1 MKRRKFFLFQK
12 KCGPKRFSGNRQRC
26 SFLGSTKK
34 EEERKMDISPFQA
47 FSPISL
53 SVFFGG
59 KTTGADAEW
68 SRPQPQPLFS
78 SDIYSIRGG
87 KLFLR
92 EQWIA
97 PPVGLGKKVIFSFSA
112 VAQSSIYS
120 KKSLLLFSIF
130 PRFAP
135 LTTPPFS
142 TVVHLEH
149 HARRFC
155 FVFRNY
161 CCFFPP
167 KESCG

>member
-1 MKRRKFFLFQK
+1 MR
-12 KCGPKRFSGNRQRC
+12 PKEIFWQ
-26 SFLGSTKK
+26 STKMLLFRQHK
-34 EEERKMDISPFQA
+34 KKQEERKMGISPFQA
-47 FSPISL
+47 FPPISL
-53 SVFFGG
+53 SFFWRENDRRGRG
-59 KTTGADAEW
+59 MVQTPDPNPNPSFPRTFTQSG
-68 SRPQPQPLFS
+68 
-78 SDIYSIRGG
+78 GG